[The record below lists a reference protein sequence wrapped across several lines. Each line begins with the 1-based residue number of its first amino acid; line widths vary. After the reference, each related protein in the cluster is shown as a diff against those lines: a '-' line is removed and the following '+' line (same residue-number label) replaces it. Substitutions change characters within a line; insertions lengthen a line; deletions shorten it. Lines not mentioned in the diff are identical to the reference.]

1 MKNRT
6 DSEISNP
13 LLHENHERPKTRRQF
28 LAQGLTAGMGY
39 VAMPTLA
46 SLLAA
51 PGQAWAECTAN
62 GANVNANKLPFIC
75 LDLAG
80 GANLAGSN
88 MIVGGQGGQLDLL
101 PSAAYARLG
110 LPSEMTPEKPNQIV
124 QINDLSFHQD
134 SALLRGI
141 RSKANNSTLANVNG
155 SIVCARSNNDTGNNP
170 HNPIH
175 GICRAGALGTLINSV
190 GNRDSDSG
198 GRSTIPQAMQDP
210 TFRPVKVET
219 ATDARA
225 LVDGGRSGELFGD
238 NADRVNEAMEKI
250 TSYKLDSVSED
261 AAIEELI
268 QCAYMQSRKT
278 QQEFNDP
285 STLDPE
291 IDPQIR
297 AILSDQELRQGRFR
311 RTASV
316 MKLVVDGYAGAGTV
330 ELGGYD
336 YHGGTRRRG
345 EVKDFEA
352 GQCIGAML
360 QFAADKSSPLMIYIV
375 TDGSLDSR
383 NARIDNS
390 EDGRGKLGWR
400 GDNES
405 TAAVAYLAYS
415 PNGAPTLMTE
425 TSSQIGAFT
434 QDGNVDTS
442 ASVVTNNVNSL
453 AEACVANYLAARGEI
468 NKFEEIMPNSS
479 IGGSDLDKL
488 LAFQPFA

>member
-1 MKNRT
+1 MNKRFNR
-6 DSEISNP
+6 EISNP

-51 PGQAWAECTAN
+51 PGKAWAECTNSAN
-62 GANVNANKLPFIC
+62 INANKLPFVC

-101 PSAAYARLG
+101 PVDAYGRLG
-110 LPSEMTPEKPNQIV
+110 LPSDMTPDKAGQVV
-124 QINDLSFHQD
+124 QINDLSFHVD
-134 SALLRGI
+134 SALLRGM
-141 RSKANNSTLANVNG
+141 RDKASAATLANVNG

-175 GICRAGALGTLINSV
+175 GICSAGALGQLVNSV
-190 GNRDSDSG
+190 GNRDSSSG
-198 GRSTIPQAMQDP
+198 GRSTIPQAMEDA
-210 TFRPVKVET
+210 TFRPVKVDR
-219 ATDARA
+219 ASDARS
-225 LVDGGRSGELFGD
+225 LVDAGKAGDLFGD
-238 NADRVNEAMEKI
+238 NADRVMQAIETISAA
-250 TSYKLDSVSED
+250 KLDNVAEEQ
-261 AAIEELI
+261 AVEELI
-268 QCAYMQSRKT
+268 QCAYMQSRTT
-278 QQEFNDP
+278 QQQFNDP
-285 STLDPE
+285 SALDPE
-291 IDPQIR
+291 LDPAIAQILTP
-297 AILSDQELRQGRFR
+297 ADLNEGPFR

-336 YHGGTRRRG
+336 YHGGTRSRG

-360 QFAADKSSPLMIYIV
+360 EFAAAKNTPLMIYII

-383 NARIDNS
+383 NASIDNS
-390 EDGRGKLGWR
+390 VDGRGKLGWR

-415 PNGAPTLMTE
+415 PNGAPTLMTP

-442 ASVVTNNVNSL
+442 GSVVTNNVNSL
-453 AEACVANYLAARGEI
+453 AEACVANYLAARGELAM
-468 NKFEEIMPNSS
+468 FSQLMPNSS
-479 IGGSDLDKL
+479 INGELEQL
-488 LAFQPFA
+488 VAFQPFA